1 MIFRYFILI
10 IFFFSLV
17 SCGSYYRSDI
27 FQKKYTQ
34 WKSDETEDFNIFYK
48 ENSLASKDSLL
59 SEILQNSWKKAQ
71 QKAKIFPKNQKKFH
85 LYIVDNAKE
94 IKELDGELFNGLT
107 YSKSNT
113 IIQVYEMRFRT
124 HEFNHLL
131 MIQHFGKSKTWL
143 QEGAAVWSD
152 SLYRKM
158 EINALAHYLWKKS
171 KTISI
176 ADLMNNRKFS
186 KQKSAYTYPQAGS
199 LVLYIIK
206 KFGYEK
212 FTEVWQKKSIKSLN
226 ISVEQL
232 EKDWLDYIK
241 TFSTEK
247 INYPY

>member
-1 MIFRYFILI
+1 MIFRIFLS
-10 IFFFSLV
+10 IFFVFSFL
-17 SCGSYYRSDI
+17 SCGSYYRSDV
-27 FQKKYTQ
+27 FHKKYSQ
-34 WKSDETEDFNIFYK
+34 WKSEENEDFKIFCK
-48 ENSLASKDSLL
+48 ENSLASKDSMI
-59 SEILQNSWKKAQ
+59 SEILQNSWEKAQ
-71 QKAKIFPKNQKKFH
+71 KKAKIFPKNQKKFH

-152 SLYRKM
+152 SVYRKM
-158 EINALAHYLWKKS
+158 EINALAHYLWKNN

-176 ADLMNNRKFS
+176 VDLMNNRKFS
-186 KQKSAYTYPQAGS
+186 AQKSAYTYPQAGS
-199 LVLYIIK
+199 LVSYIIK
-206 KFGYEK
+206 TFGYEK
-212 FTEVWQKKSIKSLN
+212 FLEVWQKKSINPLN
-226 ISVEQL
+226 ISDKQL